1 MVSVGD
7 VIGYV
12 GEAGLSTGP
21 ALYFEIRKGDE
32 NLNPLN
38 WLKVN

>member
-1 MVSVGD
+1 

-21 ALYFEIRKGDE
+21 ALYFEIRKGMRTGSF
-32 NLNPLN
+32 
-38 WLKVN
+38 KVVKS